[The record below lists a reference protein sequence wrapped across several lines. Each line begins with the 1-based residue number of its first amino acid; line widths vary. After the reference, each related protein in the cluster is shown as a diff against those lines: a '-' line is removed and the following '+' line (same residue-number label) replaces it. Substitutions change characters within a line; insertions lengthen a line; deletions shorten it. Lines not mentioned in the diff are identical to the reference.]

1 MDAAR
6 AFKRGLVEPVIVNRI
21 FFCGDPHGH
30 FERIIEAV
38 HAHRPSAI
46 VLLGDV
52 QPKEPLEQALNPIL
66 DLTEVWWIHGNHDTD
81 SDVDYDNLF
90 GSALADRNLH
100 GRVVEVAGTRIAG
113 LGGIFRGQIWDA
125 SGKPVFASKEDFL
138 ARCGKGNRWRGGMPR
153 KHRSTIFPDDYQ
165 ALMNERA
172 DILVTHEAPS
182 CHWHGFR
189 EVDDLARGLKVK
201 TTFHGHHHE
210 QIDYGQDEIE
220 RLGFTPYGV
229 GYCRI
234 RDQFGTIVGAPP
246 IP

>member
-1 MDAAR
+1 VRERMQ
-6 AFKRGLVEPVIVNRI
+6 I

-30 FERIIEAV
+30 FEHIHAAV
-38 HAHRPSAI
+38 REHRPAAI

-52 QPKEPLEQALNPIL
+52 QPQEPLELAVKPIL
-66 DLTEVWWIHGNHDTD
+66 DLTEVWWIHGNHDTE
-81 SDVDYDNLF
+81 SDTDYDHLF

-113 LGGIFRGQIWDA
+113 LGGIFRGQIWGA
-125 SGKPVFASKEDFL
+125 PGKPLFASKEDFL

-165 ALMNERA
+165 ALMNEQA

-189 EVDDLARGLKVK
+189 EIDDLARDLKVK
-201 TTFHGHHHE
+201 ATFHGHHHE

-220 RLGFTPYGV
+220 RLGFTPYSV
-229 GYCRI
+229 GYCGI
-234 RDQFGTIVGAPP
+234 RDQFGTIVRAPP